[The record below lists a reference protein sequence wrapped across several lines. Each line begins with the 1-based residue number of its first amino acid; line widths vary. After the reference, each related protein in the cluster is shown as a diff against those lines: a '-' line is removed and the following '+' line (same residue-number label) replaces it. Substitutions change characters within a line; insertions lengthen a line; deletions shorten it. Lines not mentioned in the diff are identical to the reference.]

1 MILSFSVHY
10 GTEQEMSSISKKK
23 LCKNMKKAVKKHD
36 QSALLK
42 NMVNILQ

>member
-23 LCKNMKKAVKKHD
+23 LCKNMKKAVKKH
-36 QSALLK
+36 APK
-42 NMVNILQ
+42 CIIKKYG